1 MASVLKKL
9 VRRDARNG
17 ETNGRQG
24 SKAKEDNDLGKESNK
39 GTLPSKEDATQ
50 PKGGE
55 KPQDDSE
62 SNCSGTVAEMTSSHV
77 QRVRTKRLMKE
88 FHDVTRKCDHKVF
101 TAELVEDNLFEWNI
115 KLHRIDSDSLL
126 HRDMLETGTKFL
138 LLNVSFPDNF
148 PFAPPFV
155 RVLAPRIEGGF
166 VLDGG
171 AICMELLTP
180 KGWSSAYTVEAIV
193 LQFSAAVVKGQG
205 RIDRST
211 KKTFSKKDAEAAYK
225 RLVKTHE
232 KYGWVTPPKSEGWGR
247 KIWNSNSRLK
257 CYFYLNTAGQIIV
270 TAHCLF
276 IQNRGQ
282 SISWWDFVENKVLM
296 KAIRLNGKCSGY
308 LPHSLP
314 QWGTIVSPLINNSFV
329 ANGKT

>member
-1 MASVLKKL
+1 MASVLRKL
-9 VRRDARNG
+9 VRRDTRNG
-17 ETNGRQG
+17 DSNGRNAC
-24 SKAKEDNDLGKESNK
+24 KAKDEGEVKKDTKSEASSSTQEQSRQLKEEK
-39 GTLPSKEDATQ
+39 GDER
-50 PKGGE
+50 
-55 KPQDDSE
+55 PQ
-62 SNCSGTVAEMTSSHV
+62 SNCSLAVAEMTSSHA

-88 FHDVTRKCDHKVF
+88 FHDVTKKCDHKLF

-126 HRDMLETGTKFL
+126 HRDMVETGTKFL

-148 PFAPPFV
+148 PFAPPFM

-211 KKTFSKKDAEAAYK
+211 KKTFSKKEAEAAYK

-232 KYGWVTPPKSEGWGR
+232 KYGWVTPPKSEG
-247 KIWNSNSRLK
+247 
-257 CYFYLNTAGQIIV
+257 
-270 TAHCLF
+270 
-276 IQNRGQ
+276 
-282 SISWWDFVENKVLM
+282 
-296 KAIRLNGKCSGY
+296 
-308 LPHSLP
+308 
-314 QWGTIVSPLINNSFV
+314 
-329 ANGKT
+329 